1 MLQMRY
7 SATNQKTET
16 SFYFYV
22 AKIMTLE
29 SGKPVRESI
38 GEVGYGTS
46 FIDYYAAEAIRS
58 NSAGGGY
65 MCPSPFSAVDGSPRF
80 VVTIIL
86 LFLKLISETSS
97 LMQHYDHPYRG
108 KVMAVQE
115 PVGVTAL
122 ITPWNFPI
130 AMITRKVA
138 PALAAGCTV
147 VLKPSELTPLTAI
160 AVKQLANRAGIPDEV
175 FQLV

>member
-1 MLQMRY
+1 MALRSLIIMQPRLSGQIRREEDIYVRVLSPLLMDLQG
-7 SATNQKTET
+7 SLSKA
-16 SFYFYV
+16 S
-22 AKIMTLE
+22 
-29 SGKPVRESI
+29 VRCISI
-38 GEVGYGTS
+38 
-46 FIDYYAAEAIRS
+46 
-58 NSAGGGY
+58 
-65 MCPSPFSAVDGSPRF
+65 PFSNVALHFSR
-80 VVTIIL
+80 
-86 LFLKLISETSS
+86 
-97 LMQHYDHPYRG
+97 RG
-108 KVMAVQE
+108 KVMVVQE

-147 VLKPSELTPLTAI
+147 VLKPSEVTPLTAI

>member
-1 MLQMRY
+1 M
-7 SATNQKTET
+7 
-16 SFYFYV
+16 V
-22 AKIMTLE
+22 
-29 SGKPVRESI
+29 
-38 GEVGYGTS
+38 
-46 FIDYYAAEAIRS
+46 
-58 NSAGGGY
+58 
-65 MCPSPFSAVDGSPRF
+65 
-80 VVTIIL
+80 
-86 LFLKLISETSS
+86 
-97 LMQHYDHPYRG
+97 
-108 KVMAVQE
+108 VQE

-147 VLKPSELTPLTAI
+147 VLKPSEVTPLTAI